1 MSASPPIVAHRGW
14 ATRYPENSLPA
25 LQAALGAGDKRV
37 EFDVQL
43 TADGVPVVIHD
54 PTLDRT
60 TGQPGSVL
68 DLPWDRL
75 RGTVLRD
82 HGLTAPL
89 SSLAEVASELAADPS
104 VTAFV
109 ELKRHSIERFGATDS
124 VRRCLDVLTPLA
136 GRIVFTSFE
145 APALEAARSQG
156 AERIAWVLRT
166 WDEDSLAFA
175 RQLRPDYLFCN
186 HEKLPPDDS
195 PLPADGWRWV
205 IYEVRTAALARSL
218 LDRGTDLLETM
229 AVGELAAALVA
240 PDAAQDAAE

>member
-25 LQAALGAGDKRV
+25 LRAAVEGGVPRV

-43 TADGVPVVIHD
+43 SADGVPVVIHD

-75 RGTVLRD
+75 RDMVLRD

-89 SSLAEVASELAADPS
+89 SSLAEVAGGLATHPS

-136 GRIVFTSFE
+136 GRFVFTSFE

-156 AERIAWVLRT
+156 AGRIAWVLRT
-166 WDEDSLAFA
+166 WDDDSLAFA
-175 RQLRPDYLFCN
+175 GHLRPDYLFCN
-186 HEKLPPDDS
+186 HEKLPPDDA
-195 PLPADGWRWV
+195 PLPAGDWRWV
-205 IYEVRTAALARSL
+205 VYEVRTATLARSL
-218 LDRGTDLLETM
+218 LARGADLLETM
-229 AVGELAAALVA
+229 AVGELAAAL
-240 PDAAQDAAE
+240 AAGDAAE